1 MHGPGWR
8 SHGTTWPSLEQL
20 ARRLQ
25 DCVRVN
31 KTKIAQNVLCKSRR
45 AKTLLLH
52 SAGANL
58 VRNAER
64 RGHLFDADH
73 QFFGFLALLLNCRAQ
88 TAEALESLQ
97 GTAGLLLLLKLF
109 FALSQLAAEGVPDE
123 P

>member
-1 MHGPGWR
+1 M
-8 SHGTTWPSLEQL
+8 
-20 ARRLQ
+20 
-25 DCVRVN
+25 RVN
-31 KTKIAQNVLCKSRR
+31 ENMIAQNVLCKSTRT
-45 AKTLLLH
+45 KTLLVH
-52 SAGANL
+52 FAGTDL
-58 VRNAER
+58 VRYAER

-73 QFFGFLALLLNCRAQ
+73 QIFGFLALLLNFRAQ